1 MTAPERMTD
10 AQREARR
17 RWPLGQGMLLDA
29 AHLNE
34 DTGQWMHFANPALTG
49 TPGRPRRRPRG
60 AQTWQEMLNAILAD
74 GVQISNTT
82 TETIVCPDFSIP
94 AYYMAPGRVLRITA
108 GGKCSNTTTATT
120 LTYRLRWTAAPA
132 ALLLASDALLLDSV
146 ARTDFSWYLSI
157 VVVCRTEGS
166 TGSFMTMGQLQQNNG
181 IQSAAN
187 LQQAVMPKNSPAAVT
202 SVNTTVASLLSLS
215 AQFSSAA
222 SPTNLTC
229 VQRIIEAL
237 N

>member
-1 MTAPERMTD
+1 MMVRMTAE
-10 AQREARR
+10 QREARQ
-17 RWPLGQGMLLDA
+17 RWPLGQAMLLD
-29 AHLNE
+29 
-34 DTGQWMHFANPALTG
+34 TGGTDERTGEWMHWTNPSLLTG
-49 TPGRPRRRPRG
+49 KPGRPRRRPRG

-82 TETIVCPDFSIP
+82 TSTAVCPDFSIP

-120 LTYRLRWTAAPA
+120 LTYRLLWAGAQV
-132 ALLLASDALLLDSV
+132 LLTSDALILDTT
-146 ARTDFSWYLSI
+146 ARTDFSWYLSMM
-157 VVVCRTEGS
+157 VVCRTEGNP
-166 TGSFMTMGQLQQNNG
+166 GSFMTMGVVNQNNGLQSAAQLQQ
-181 IQSAAN
+181 
-187 LQQAVMPKNSPAAVT
+187 LVMPKSSPA
-202 SVNTTVASLLSLS
+202 SVNTVNTTAASLLSLM
-215 AQFSSAA
+215 ATFSSAV